1 MRTNRTTRQ
10 EQNAAIYARARGE
23 SPDEENQAIQAQLRE
38 MRDKLDN
45 VVDLMSDQQMTND
58 LRQRL
63 VDELMAVESV
73 LANAGEVVR
82 SAYTRK
88 K

>member
-1 MRTNRTTRQ
+1 MKMAKIINLPTLRKWTEHDQ
-10 EQNAAIYARARGE
+10 EE
-23 SPDEENQAIQAQLRE
+23 LLIQLFE
-38 MRDKLDN
+38 VRDKLTN
-45 VVDLMSDQQMTND
+45 VVDLMSDQEQTTD

-63 VDELMAVESV
+63 YDELMAVESR
-73 LANAGEVVR
+73 LANAAEVVR

>member
-1 MRTNRTTRQ
+1 MAKIITLPTLRKFTEHDR
-10 EQNAAIYARARGE
+10 
-23 SPDEENQAIQAQLRE
+23 EEFLIQLFE
-38 MRDKLDN
+38 MREKLTN
-45 VVDLMSDQQMTND
+45 VVNLMSDQEQTTD

-63 VDELMAVESV
+63 HNELMAVESM

>member
-1 MRTNRTTRQ
+1 MAKLINLPTLRKLTEHDQQ
-10 EQNAAIYARARGE
+10 EVL
-23 SPDEENQAIQAQLRE
+23 IQLFE
-38 MRDKLDN
+38 MREKLTN
-45 VVDLMSDQQMTND
+45 VVDLLSDKEMTTD

-63 VDELMAVESV
+63 HNELMTVDSM
-73 LANAGEVVR
+73 LTNAGEVLR

>member
-1 MRTNRTTRQ
+1 MNMAKIINLPALRKFSEHDQ
-10 EQNAAIYARARGE
+10 EE
-23 SPDEENQAIQAQLRE
+23 LVIQLFE

-45 VVDLMSDQQMTND
+45 VVDLMSDQEQTDD

-63 VDELMAVESV
+63 HNELMAVESI
-73 LANAGEVVR
+73 LATAAEVVR

>member
-1 MRTNRTTRQ
+1 
-10 EQNAAIYARARGE
+10 
-23 SPDEENQAIQAQLRE
+23 
-38 MRDKLDN
+38 
-45 VVDLMSDQQMTND
+45 VVDLVSDQEQTTD

-63 VDELMAVESV
+63 YDELMAVESR
-73 LANAGEVVR
+73 LANAAEVVR

>member
-1 MRTNRTTRQ
+1 MNMAKIINLPTLRKLTEHDQ
-10 EQNAAIYARARGE
+10 Q
-23 SPDEENQAIQAQLRE
+23 DFLIQLFE
-38 MRDKLDN
+38 MRKKLDN
-45 VVDLMSDQQMTND
+45 VLDLMSDQQMTND

-63 VDELMAVESV
+63 HDELMAVESM
-73 LANAGEVVR
+73 LANAAEVVR

>member
-1 MRTNRTTRQ
+1 
-10 EQNAAIYARARGE
+10 
-23 SPDEENQAIQAQLRE
+23 
-38 MRDKLDN
+38 
-45 VVDLMSDQQMTND
+45 
-58 LRQRL
+58 LRQQL
-63 VDELMAVESV
+63 LDELMAVEST

>member
-1 MRTNRTTRQ
+1 MKMAKIINFPTLHKLTEH
-10 EQNAAIYARARGE
+10 EQNE
-23 SPDEENQAIQAQLRE
+23 LVIQLFE
-38 MRDKLDN
+38 MREKLDN

-63 VDELMAVESV
+63 HDELMAVESM

>member
-1 MRTNRTTRQ
+1 MAKIINLPTLRKLTEHDR
-10 EQNAAIYARARGE
+10 
-23 SPDEENQAIQAQLRE
+23 EELLNQLFE
-38 MRDKLDN
+38 MRDKLTS
-45 VVDLMSDQQMTND
+45 VVDLMSDQEQTPD
-58 LRQRL
+58 LRQHL
-63 VDELMAVESV
+63 HNELMTVESM

>member
-1 MRTNRTTRQ
+1 MAKIINLPTLRKLTEHDR
-10 EQNAAIYARARGE
+10 
-23 SPDEENQAIQAQLRE
+23 EELLIQLFE
-38 MRDKLDN
+38 MRDKLTN
-45 VVDLMSDQQMTND
+45 VVDLVSDQQMTND

-63 VDELMAVESV
+63 LDELMAVESM

>member
-1 MRTNRTTRQ
+1 MNMAKIINLPTLRKLTEQ
-10 EQNAAIYARARGE
+10 EQSE
-23 SPDEENQAIQAQLRE
+23 LVIQVLELRE
-38 MRDKLDN
+38 KMN
-45 VVDLMSDQQMTND
+45 NIVDLISDQEQTDD

-63 VDELMAVESV
+63 YNELMAVESM

-88 K
+88 KL

>member
-1 MRTNRTTRQ
+1 MAKIINLPTLRKFTKHDQ
-10 EQNAAIYARARGE
+10 EE
-23 SPDEENQAIQAQLRE
+23 LLIQLFE
-38 MRDKLDN
+38 MREKLDN

-58 LRQRL
+58 SPQRL
-63 VDELMAVESV
+63 HDELMAVESM